1 MATKVTID
9 ADITEVNDT
18 PQYRMYGRCTA
29 RGSLPDTA
37 IFVQEI
43 VNPDVPEDDLLYRV
57 AQVSDV
63 EGSLSYGTDRDAAI
77 RDGFTYWRSAQFANY
92 YVDVEVAANAKQVL
106 KDEINAL
113 VANYTIYSTQ
123 FEAVSEEVEFPN
135 ATTGA
140 IDALKVIYETSLEE
154 YQAAQ
159 LAQTSANAE
168 LVSAQDDLTEAE
180 TWYGRKVQLEED
192 LAQRTT
198 EITAAKTLYNT
209 FLGTPPNGTPSD
221 AAWIIKQIEDFITDY
236 DSSGSGVDTEKDALE
251 AAKNAFAS
259 QRQTA
264 KTVDVDST
272 ITQGETN
279 HSNME
284 ANVNTYNP
292 ITTADVTTAENA
304 VTSAQT
310 AKVTADA
317 DVTAKYAALE
327 AAYEAV
333 KAVCPDWTPDEP
345 LPPEPVA

>member
-1 MATKVTID
+1 MTSLAHHHQGPQGRPAVQPGGISLLQIHTPVAHGMAKVIVPIGAMDGIALVEELGVRHTRQVVVWPRHGD
-9 ADITEVNDT
+9 AGELGIGVE
-18 PQYRMYGRCTA
+18 PPSRR
-29 RGSLPDTA
+29 
-37 IFVQEI
+37 
-43 VNPDVPEDDLLYRV
+43 RV
-57 AQVSDV
+57 AS
-63 EGSLSYGTDRDAAI
+63 GAGTDHHRPHLFI
-77 RDGFTYWRSAQFANY
+77 PLPGEGT
-92 YVDVEVAANAKQVL
+92 L
-106 KDEINAL
+106 
-113 VANYTIYSTQ
+113 
-123 FEAVSEEVEFPN
+123 
-135 ATTGA
+135 
-140 IDALKVIYETSLEE
+140 
-154 YQAAQ
+154 
-159 LAQTSANAE
+159 
-168 LVSAQDDLTEAE
+168 SAQDDLTEAE